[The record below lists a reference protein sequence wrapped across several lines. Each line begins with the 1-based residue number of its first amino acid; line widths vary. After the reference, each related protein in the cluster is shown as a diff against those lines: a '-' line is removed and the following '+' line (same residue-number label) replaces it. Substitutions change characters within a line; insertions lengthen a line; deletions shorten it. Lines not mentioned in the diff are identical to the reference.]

1 MHQQYFSSSILDGDL
16 GTRVLVALSS
26 MNRRKWGKA
35 GEDLAASFLEQS
47 GLKILERNFRFERG
61 EIDLIAEDGE
71 ELVFIEVKARRSNA
85 FGAPEDAVTEK
96 KQEQVHSVADGYLFI
111 HDIDDRPCRFDIVAI
126 EFQNEMAEIR
136 HIRDAF

>member
-1 MHQQYFSSSILDGDL
+1 LHQQYFSSSILDGDL

-47 GLKILERNFRFERG
+47 GLKVLERNFRFERG
-61 EIDLIAEDGE
+61 EIDLIAEEGE
-71 ELVFIEVKARRSNA
+71 ELVFVEVKARRSSI

-96 KQEQVHSVADGYLFI
+96 KQEQVHAVAEGYLFM
-111 HDIDDRPCRFDIVAI
+111 HDIDNRPCRFDIVAI
-126 EFQNEMAEIR
+126 EYRHGTAEIR

>member
-1 MHQQYFSSSILDGDL
+1 MQEIVIKS
-16 GTRVLVALSS
+16 LVAMSPK
-26 MNRRKWGKA
+26 NRRKWGKA
-35 GEDLAASFLEQS
+35 GEDLAAHFLEQS

-71 ELVFIEVKARRSNA
+71 ELVFVEVKARRSNA

-96 KQEQVHSVADGYLFI
+96 KQEQVHAVADGYLFM
-111 HDIDDRPCRFDIVAI
+111 HNIDDRPCRFDIVAI
-126 EFQNEMAEIR
+126 EYRNEAAEIR

>member
-1 MHQQYFSSSILDGDL
+1 MQEIVIKS
-16 GTRVLVALSS
+16 LVVMLP
-26 MNRRKWGKA
+26 MDRRKWGKA
-35 GEDLAASFLEQS
+35 GEDLAAHFLEQS

-71 ELVFIEVKARRSNA
+71 ELVFVEVKARRSNA

-96 KQEQVHSVADGYLFI
+96 KQEQVHAVADGYLFM
-111 HDIDDRPCRFDIVAI
+111 HNIDDRPCRFDIVAI
-126 EFQNEMAEIR
+126 EYRNENAEIH

>member
-1 MHQQYFSSSILDGDL
+1 
-16 GTRVLVALSS
+16 
-26 MNRRKWGKA
+26 MNFHSTISPLNNRSQGKA
-35 GEDLAASFLEQS
+35 GEDLACNFLEQN
-47 GLKILERNFRFERG
+47 GLKILDRNFRFERG

-71 ELVFIEVKARRSNA
+71 ELVFIEVKARRSNT

-96 KQEQVHSVADGYLFI
+96 KQEQIRAVAEGYLFT

-126 EFQNEMAEIR
+126 EHRNGSTKIR

>member
-1 MHQQYFSSSILDGDL
+1 MSPL
-16 GTRVLVALSS
+16 
-26 MNRRKWGKA
+26 NRRSQGKA
-35 GEDLAASFLEQS
+35 GEDLAAHFLEQS

-61 EIDLIAEDGE
+61 EIDLIAEEGE
-71 ELVFIEVKARRSNA
+71 ELVFVEVKARRSNA

-96 KQEQVHSVADGYLFI
+96 KQEQVHAVAEGYLFI

-126 EFQNEMAEIR
+126 EYRKGTAEIR

>member
-1 MHQQYFSSSILDGDL
+1 MQEIVIGS
-16 GTRVLVALSS
+16 LVAMVP

-35 GEDLAASFLEQS
+35 GEDLAAHFLEQS

-61 EIDLIAEDGE
+61 EIDLIAEEGE
-71 ELVFIEVKARRSNA
+71 ELVFVEVKARRSNA

-96 KQEQVHSVADGYLFI
+96 KQEQVHAVAEGYLFI

-126 EFQNEMAEIR
+126 EYRYGTAEIR
-136 HIRDAF
+136 HLRDAF